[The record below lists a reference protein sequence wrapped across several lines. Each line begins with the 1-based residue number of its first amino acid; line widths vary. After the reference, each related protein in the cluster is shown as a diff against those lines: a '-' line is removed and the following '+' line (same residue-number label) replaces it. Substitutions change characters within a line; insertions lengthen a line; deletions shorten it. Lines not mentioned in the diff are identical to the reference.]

1 MKKIIIFLISSIYL
15 GFSFNAFT
23 QDVDDLVYMT
33 EEYPPLNYLEDGE
46 IKGLSVELLKLIW
59 KKMGYPEQK
68 IVLFPWARGYK
79 LVQEKKNHVLFS
91 MVRTKE
97 REPLFKW
104 VGPIVTTEYVLVG
117 LTKNKIKINSLED
130 AKKYSIG
137 TVREDATEQILIQA
151 GFSKIQPVSKIKLN
165 IKKLKAG
172 RIDLLIY
179 DKRSIYNE
187 IKDLNY
193 DAKEFE
199 AIFKVDAESDHFAF
213 HRGTPDLLIK
223 KFQKALDSLADEH
236 QAILKKYLWK

>member
-1 MKKIIIFLISSIYL
+1 MKEIKMLFLFILML
-15 GFSFNAFT
+15 GFSFNT
-23 QDVDDLVYMT
+23 LPQDVDNLVYMT
-33 EEYPPLNYLEDGE
+33 EEYPPLNYIEDGK
-46 IKGLSVELLKLIW
+46 IKGLSVELLKLMW
-59 KKMGYPEQK
+59 EKMGYPEQK
-68 IVLFPWARGYK
+68 IEVLLWAQGYK
-79 LVQEKKNHVLFS
+79 KALENKNHVLFS
-91 MVRTKE
+91 TIRTKE

-104 VGPIVTTEYVLVG
+104 VGPIAASELVLVG

-236 QAILKKYLWK
+236 QAILKKYSWD